1 MYFKDVASRSLNER
15 SAAWRRVLVLSK
27 GVELCHEQLCIM
39 NHQSQTGFDSE
50 LVTASCLRDLVMTS
64 DAITLVFDASL
75 TLSFY
80 SPTALSIFDLHPA
93 DIGRSLP
100 LIDAMTM
107 DDSLTDDI
115 RAVVASG
122 LSVKRVVREGGKT
135 DCLRCVVPCS
145 DIFGIA
151 CGIVITISDLS
162 AGCVCHVNSEQL
174 LEETVV
180 SVAADFGIAVVCV
193 VDHDVATRATLSS
206 ALKNI
211 GYSVREYA
219 DCQSFLDDDCHTGN
233 DCLIVSLCRAEM
245 QSAMLLRRL
254 RESDRFLPLI
264 FIDDENAVVVA
275 VEAMKMGAMDFL
287 ERPIDL
293 AALVDRVGQLLAQS
307 KGAFLHSERHN
318 SAIGK
323 MNTLTPR
330 QHQIMDLVLAGLPN
344 KIIAADLHLSQR
356 TVENHRAAVMKKTGS
371 KSVPALA
378 RLALIAA
385 PEDMD

>member
-1 MYFKDVASRSLNER
+1 
-15 SAAWRRVLVLSK
+15 
-27 GVELCHEQLCIM
+27 M
-39 NHQSQTGFDSE
+39 NHPSLTGFDSE
-50 LVTASCLRDLVMTS
+50 LITASCLRDLVMTS
-64 DAITLVFDASL
+64 EAITLVFDANL

-93 DIGRSLP
+93 DIGRSL
-100 LIDAMTM
+100 LFIDAMTM
-107 DDSLTDDI
+107 DDSLIVDI

-122 LSVKRVVREGGKT
+122 FSVKRVVRDGGKT

-145 DIFGIA
+145 DIFGTA

-162 AGCVCHVNSEQL
+162 ASCVCHVNSEQL
-174 LEETVV
+174 LQDTVI
-180 SVAADFGIAVVCV
+180 SVAPDVGVAMVCV
-193 VDHDVATRATLSS
+193 VDHDVASKATLSI

-211 GYSVREYA
+211 GYSVREYS
-219 DCQSFLDDDCHTGN
+219 DCQSFLDDDRHTGN
-233 DCLIVSLCRAEM
+233 DCLIVKLCRAEM
-245 QSAMLLRRL
+245 QSAMFLRRL

-264 FIDDENAVVVA
+264 FIGDKNDVVVA
-275 VEAMKMGAMDFL
+275 VEALKMGAMDFL
-287 ERPIDL
+287 VRPIDL
-293 AALVDRVGQLLAQS
+293 AALIDRVGQLLAQS

-318 SAIGK
+318 SAVGR
-323 MNTLTPR
+323 MNTLTAR

-385 PEDMD
+385 PEDID